1 MPGFPH
7 SLLYRGGIERSH
19 VIPPSYLP
27 VSGSLVW
34 SAKPG
39 WVYSMIWVKIL
50 RKSKKKNPVLLFRQ
64 CNSCLLLHT
73 NYAQKKCVRPEIE
86 LLRGRDLGATEVVTG
101 AWDNSFS

>member
-39 WVYSMIWVKIL
+39 WLYSMIWVKIL
-50 RKSKKKNPVLLFRQ
+50 RKSKKKTQ
-64 CNSCLLLHT
+64 CYYLDNVMAVYCCI
-73 NYAQKKCVRPEIE
+73 QIMPKKCIRPEIE